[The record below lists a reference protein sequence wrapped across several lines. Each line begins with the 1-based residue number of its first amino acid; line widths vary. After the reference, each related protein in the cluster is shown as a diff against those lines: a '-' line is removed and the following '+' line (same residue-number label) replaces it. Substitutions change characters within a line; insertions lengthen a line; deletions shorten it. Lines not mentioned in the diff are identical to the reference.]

1 MFCTTLS
8 DPFENDVSARV
19 VEPYVR
25 VHDVTAGGCNR
36 VGKRMC
42 KVCIQPRRPQ
52 PYICLGWV
60 RGG

>member
-25 VHDVTAGGCNR
+25 MTSQPAAAIESERECVKFVFSLGGHSHTF
-36 VGKRMC
+36 V
-42 KVCIQPRRPQ
+42 
-52 PYICLGWV
+52 
-60 RGG
+60 